1 MEPLQPFNNNMF
13 HSKYI
18 QNRQILIK
26 DFEKQ
31 KDILIRIMLE
41 GVKSTAE
48 ISLARAACSFV
59 LAEIEY
65 GNSYFK
71 NIKPENN

>member
-1 MEPLQPFNNNMF
+1 MF
-13 HSKYI
+13 EG
-18 QNRQILIK
+18 IK
-26 DFEKQ
+26 ND
-31 KDILIRIMLE
+31 
-41 GVKSTAE
+41 TE
-48 ISLARAACSFV
+48 INLAKAACSFV

>member
-1 MEPLQPFNNNMF
+1 MF
-13 HSKYI
+13 HSIYI
-18 QNRQILIK
+18 QNRQALIK

-31 KDILIRIMLE
+31 KDILMRIMFE
-41 GVKSTAE
+41 GIKNDTE
-48 ISLARAACSFV
+48 INLAKAACSFV